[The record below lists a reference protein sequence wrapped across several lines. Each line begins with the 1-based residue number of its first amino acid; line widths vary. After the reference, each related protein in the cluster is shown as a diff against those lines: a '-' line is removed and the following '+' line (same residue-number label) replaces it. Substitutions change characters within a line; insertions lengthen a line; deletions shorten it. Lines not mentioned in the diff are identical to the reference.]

1 MITLTDTFLARL
13 RWRAATASA
22 GNGLWEDGFIIVLV
36 SLRDVVICFI
46 SSVNFSQDLLY
57 LVAPVS
63 RDCCAFSA
71 RRVIASKFHADD
83 RDWFHAMRISA
94 LFGPPIWSSSY
105 FWTSS
110 GSAHRGRKGFRCLF
124 VPGMRTFSAIKNA
137 LIAACSGLHQL
148 WTQRL

>member
-1 MITLTDTFLARL
+1 MITLTNTFLAHL
-13 RWRAATASA
+13 CWCAAIASA
-22 GNGLWEDGFIIVLV
+22 DNRLWEDGFIIVLV
-36 SLRDVVICFI
+36 SQRDVVICFI

-63 RDCCAFSA
+63 RDCCPFSA
-71 RRVIASKFHADD
+71 RRFIASKFHADD
-83 RDWFHAMRISA
+83 RDWFHAMGILA

-110 GSAHRGRKGFRCLF
+110 GSAHWGQKGFWCLF
-124 VPGMRTFSAIKNA
+124 IPGMRTFSAINNA

-148 WTQRL
+148 WMQRL